1 MIGHTKNGRK
11 GVFKMLILA
20 LKDDNEY
27 ILWLVFTIK
36 LKRNCNFI
44 DVESAMST
52 EHMTKYSD
60 SLQSSII
67 QRRQNAHLLLIKR

>member
-44 DVESAMST
+44 DVERAMST